1 LRKNDLTF
9 SHLQYKVYT
18 GPVRVREKV
27 FPLALFTDGTVV
39 KPKVTT
45 HQKERKSVMQA
56 LGIISIAVMVIG
68 LIGMIICSKKQKTNP
83 AMQPVSIGLFVVV
96 LAGAI
101 GLLVERG
108 VIGGG
113 ANSVMESELA
123 FLASRGHAAGD
134 YLKKVA
140 PGKKILIIAEPN
152 FDKSAQITAMVDMI
166 KKAYGSQDVT
176 IAAIPVPAST
186 EDNPQPIE
194 EVMKAKDFDKL
205 TDQYKDAGIIISL
218 IGLPSNARSMKAFSA
233 NPAPKFF
240 LLSTGIGTGKFVQEQ
255 MNKGVIVGA
264 VVPNP
269 KANYDLKAPA
279 DPAKAFAI
287 RFVLVTKENL
297 AANKQFFE

>member
-1 LRKNDLTF
+1 MLMW
-9 SHLQYKVYT
+9 
-18 GPVRVREKV
+18 G
-27 FPLALFTDGTVV
+27 
-39 KPKVTT
+39 
-45 HQKERKSVMQA
+45 
-56 LGIISIAVMVIG
+56 SIAVMVVG
-68 LIGMIICSKKQKTNP
+68 LIGMIVCSKKQKTNP

-101 GLLVERG
+101 GLLVDRG
-108 VIGGG
+108 IIGGG

-123 FLASRGHAAGD
+123 FLASRGHAAGA
-134 YLKKVA
+134 YLAKVA
-140 PGKKILIIAEPN
+140 PGKKILVIAEPN
-152 FDKSAQITAMVDMI
+152 FEKSAQITAMVDMI

-218 IGLPSNARSMKAFSA
+218 IGLPSNAKAMKAFAA

-240 LLSTGIGTGKFVQEQ
+240 LLSTGIGTGKFVQDQ

-279 DPAKAFAI
+279 DPAKAFDI